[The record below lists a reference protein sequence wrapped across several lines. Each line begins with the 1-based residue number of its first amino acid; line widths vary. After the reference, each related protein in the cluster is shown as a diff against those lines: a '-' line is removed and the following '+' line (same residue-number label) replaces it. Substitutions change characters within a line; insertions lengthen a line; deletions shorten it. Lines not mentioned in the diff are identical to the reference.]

1 METSD
6 MECWS
11 MLEQSA
17 ACRIQISFTGRQPL
31 MLISTPID
39 GLSGRRLRAFFTGL
53 SDEGLENTAAL
64 IMVMRIPHWLP
75 VLSSDT
81 LDGPLRE
88 RDALVSPFVLQPSV
102 IRRRQSASH
111 RVRTSVIGPPAQTW
125 CALSSVG
132 HDRSAGVSADVWM
145 TTTLHT
151 INLVASRSGVT
162 DKDRSS
168 SWS

>member
-1 METSD
+1 
-6 MECWS
+6 

-64 IMVMRIPHWLP
+64 IMIMRIPHWLP

-88 RDALVSPFVLQPSV
+88 RGMLWCRLSSFNRASLDAVNLP
-102 IRRRQSASH
+102 
-111 RVRTSVIGPPAQTW
+111 VIGSGPVSLDPPPRYGAR
-125 CALSSVG
+125 CRLSV
-132 HDRSAGVSADVWM
+132 
-145 TTTLHT
+145 T
-151 INLVASRSGVT
+151 IVQQEYQPMCG
-162 DKDRSS
+162 
-168 SWS
+168 